1 MTATGRPRRRWRITG
16 SPPMSWR
23 RGWGWPSG
31 FATASSRPSSGGTI
45 RACRRER
52 GGEEILSSRLVT
64 LADVVEVFHNA
75 GGTDAAI
82 SVARQR
88 RGTHFDPQVV
98 DVFAA
103 EATSLFTG
111 LEASGWDAVIA
122 AEPALEARLTDAEF
136 EAVQPLQRLHGGLSG
151 PGSANL
157 SGHDLTVFGGRL
169 LPDKTWSRS
178 ANRRPSHRVT
188 PDAEDEQPS
197 LANQPPGATGRSPQP
212 TPRRPRGHR
221 QRSARS
227 AAPPPRRRRAGGL
240 G

>member
-1 MTATGRPRRRWRITG
+1 
-16 SPPMSWR
+16 
-23 RGWGWPSG
+23 
-31 FATASSRPSSGGTI
+31 
-45 RACRRER
+45 
-52 GGEEILSSRLVT
+52 
-64 LADVVEVFHNA
+64 VVEVFHNA

-197 LANQPPGATGRSPQP
+197 LANQPPGQQEDLLSQLHGVHGDTGSDLPDQRHLHLVAAGPVGWANGS
-212 TPRRPRGHR
+212 TIVRGRGARTLVLHDR
-221 QRSARS
+221 NMIGDGDTARS
-227 AAPPPRRRRAGGL
+227 RASAISR
-240 G
+240 